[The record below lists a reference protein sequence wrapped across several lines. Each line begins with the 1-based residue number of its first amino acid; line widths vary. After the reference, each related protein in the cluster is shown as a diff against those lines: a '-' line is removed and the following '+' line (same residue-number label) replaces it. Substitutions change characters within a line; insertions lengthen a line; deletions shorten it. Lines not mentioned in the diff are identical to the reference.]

1 LYATDDG
8 SGLLDRDETKTLMLR
23 LFPGISDA
31 EFDVA
36 FAKMDDDGSGE
47 VDFDEFAAWW
57 KAELKEKGAELEA
70 RMIEVREQMK
80 LKKMAMQLYNAD
92 PNEDT
97 SKLKAN
103 LATRAAKLKKDA
115 KEKVR
120 CPSPRPSR
128 VVISGLRH
136 AVGCLSVIGC
146 ATRIARR
153 WSYVR

>member
-1 LYATDDG
+1 
-8 SGLLDRDETKTLMLR
+8 
-23 LFPGISDA
+23 
-31 EFDVA
+31 
-36 FAKMDDDGSGE
+36 
-47 VDFDEFAAWW
+47 
-57 KAELKEKGAELEA
+57 
-70 RMIEVREQMK
+70 MIEVREQMK